1 MMKQLLFSILSVSW
15 VAFASSQ
22 LDDQYSYKG
31 FVVGIVNAKTQPVFA
46 DQVESELIALLQAN
60 PRFDFL
66 EKNQELF
73 KQGLKSVAN
82 ISINPASTEKLKIYD
97 GVFKDQYVKGTRSVI
112 LAEIIKDLI
121 LG

>member
-73 KQGLKSVAN
+73 KHAR
-82 ISINPASTEKLKIYD
+82 AD
-97 GVFKDQYVKGTRSVI
+97 RR
-112 LAEIIKDLI
+112 
-121 LG
+121 